1 MNKKKKEKEKGSEV
15 ITFPSSSSTF
25 VGFVHKKHKSKLLL
39 FSLLCLEFQRLINF
53 SMDFV
58 SPVLEVASLICNCV
72 GDRADHLR
80 RLPQNLIYLRAAME
94 KLNNVYKDVKE
105 RVESEENFE
114 KKKRTH
120 VVDGWIGR
128 AEAME
133 KEVNE
138 LLDRCDEENQKKC
151 LGTCCPRNCR
161 SSYKLAKMVREKM
174 DAVAELQSEG
184 SNFQEVAVPL
194 PSPHVIERPLEKPVA
209 LDSPFREVWG
219 LLQHKQV
226 GSIGIYGMGGVGK
239 TTLLKKINNKFL
251 QSSIKA
257 FDIVIWVV
265 VSWPTNLERVQ
276 ETIRSRLQIPD
287 DRWKGSEEDDKAA
300 EICRILKTKKFV
312 LLLDDIWEPLDLL
325 RVGIPPLGDGNESKI
340 VFTTRSADVC
350 GGMAAQ
356 KSIKVECLEEK
367 EALSLFQA
375 KVGEDTLN
383 SHPDIPK
390 LAEMV
395 AKECKGLPLALIV
408 IARAMASAK
417 TPEEWERNLQK
428 LRLYPKDVA
437 GTENDLFSVL
447 AFSYDSL
454 PDEATKSCF
463 LYCSLFP
470 EDYQIPS
477 EHLFQLWIGEGFLD
491 ENDDIQEARN
501 QGGKI
506 IQMLKHACLLEVGT
520 APFSID
526 GENLKMHDVIRDM
539 ALWLA
544 CEKGK
549 KKNKFVVKD
558 GVGLI
563 SAQEVQ
569 KWKDAQRIALWN
581 QTSIEELREPPRFP
595 NTETVIGGM
604 KWFMFPSGFFA
615 NMSIIRV
622 LDFSN
627 VEIRKLPAE
636 IGNLATLQYLNL
648 SGTRIKYLPIE
659 LKNLKKLRSL
669 MLDGLSLVGPL
680 PNQLVSSLSSLQ
692 LFSIFSYMLQVDEI
706 MLLEELEQLEH
717 INDISIR
724 LTSIRSIQRL
734 FESHTLR
741 RSTTSLQ
748 LVSCNGVNQV
758 QLVSPSCIKELVLMM
773 CDELE
778 EVKIIHFEK
787 QVVPSKFSNP
797 QCCLNHLLSVHINE
811 CKKLMNL
818 NWLIHAPKLQFL
830 HIAHSEII
838 EKLIEDERSEGSEI
852 ESGLSVF
859 SRLVCLALLNLPKLE
874 SIYEHPLPFPSLRRI
889 FVQNCPRLKK
899 LPFDS
904 SICMSKKLENINGRQ
919 KWWDGLE
926 WNDQTLK
933 HNLTPYFIEA

>member
-1 MNKKKKEKEKGSEV
+1 M
-15 ITFPSSSSTF
+15 
-25 VGFVHKKHKSKLLL
+25 GFVHRKHKSRLLL

-53 SMDFV
+53 AMDFV
-58 SPVLEVASLICNCV
+58 SPVLHIASRICNCV

-80 RLPQNLIYLRAAME
+80 RLPQNLKSLRTEKE
-94 KLNNVYKDVKE
+94 KLENVYKDVKE
-105 RVESEENFE
+105 RVEREENLE

-120 VVDGWIGR
+120 VVDGWTGR

-151 LGTCCPRNCR
+151 FGTCCPRNCLA
-161 SSYKLAKMVREKM
+161 SYKLAKMVREKM
-174 DAVAELQSEG
+174 DGVAELQSEG

-194 PSPHVIERPLEKPVA
+194 PSPHVIERPMEKPVG
-209 LDSPFREVWG
+209 LDSPFRKVWG
-219 LLQHKQV
+219 LLQNKQV

-265 VSWPTNLERVQ
+265 VSRPTNLERVQ

-325 RVGIPPLGDGNESKI
+325 RVGIPPLGEGNQSKI

-417 TPEEWERNLQK
+417 TPEEWERDLQK

-477 EHLFQLWIGEGFLD
+477 EHLIQLWIGEGFLD
-491 ENDDIQEARN
+491 EFDDIQEARN

-506 IQMLKHACLLEVGT
+506 TQMLKHACLLEVG
-520 APFSID
+520 AGPFSID
-526 GENLKMHDVIRDM
+526 GEYLKMHDVIRDM

-563 SAQEVQ
+563 SAREVQ

-581 QTSIEELREPPRFP
+581 ETSIEELREPPCFP
-595 NTETVIGGM
+595 NTETVIGRM
-604 KWFMFPSGFFA
+604 KRFMFPSGFFT
-615 NMSIIRV
+615 NMSVIRV

-627 VEIRKLPAE
+627 AELPKLPAE
-636 IGNLATLQYLNL
+636 IGNLATLRYLNL
-648 SGTRIKYLPIE
+648 SGTRIEYLPIE
-659 LKNLKKLRSL
+659 LKNLKKLRFL
-669 MLDGLSLVGPL
+669 MLDKLYLVGPL
-680 PNQLVSSLSSLQ
+680 PNQMVSSLSSLQ
-692 LFSIFSYMLQVDEI
+692 LFSMKFFSSLSPADEI

-717 INDISIR
+717 INDISIM
-724 LTSIRSIQRL
+724 LTSIQSIQRL
-734 FESHTLR
+734 FESHKLR
-741 RSTTSLQ
+741 ISTTSLQ
-748 LVSCNGVNQV
+748 LRLRRGVNQV
-758 QLVSPSCIKELVLMM
+758 QLVSPSCIKDLLLQK

-787 QVVPSKFSNP
+787 QVVPSKFPNP
-797 QCCLNHLLSVHINE
+797 QCYFNHLLSVIISGCN
-811 CKKLMNL
+811 KLLNL
-818 NWLIHAPKLQFL
+818 NWLIHAPKLQYL
-830 HIAHSEII
+830 NIQHSKII
-838 EKLIEDERSEGSEI
+838 EKVIEDERSEGSEI

-859 SRLVCLALLNLPKLE
+859 SRLICLNLIRLPKLE
-874 SIYEHPLPFPSLRRI
+874 SIYEHPLRFPSLRRI
-889 FVQNCPRLKK
+889 IVQDCPRLKK

-904 SICMSKKLENINGRQ
+904 SICMSKKLENIEGQ
-919 KWWDGLE
+919 QEWWDGLE
-926 WNDQTLK
+926 WNDQTLM
-933 HNLTPYFIEA
+933 HNLTPIFSTP